1 MRLINE
7 HLRLK
12 SFFVTVRRLL
22 LTWEPFDPD
31 ACGLVTRR
39 AAVFCVAAV
48 TAAMAILLIARD
60 GTPSCPG
67 WQPAQIRAD
76 LWAVVIIFAPAA
88 AWIGYV
94 AIFWKHFSREMTLD
108 VQARPLLHA
117 MLPTNSVF
125 VRVVIGWRG
134 FCSIPLVMLF
144 VGCTG
149 WFGSR
154 AWGGVPF
161 L

>member
-1 MRLINE
+1 M
-7 HLRLK
+7 K
-12 SFFVTVRRLL
+12 SFYLIVRRLL

-31 ACGLVTRR
+31 ACGLVTRW
-39 AAVFCVAAV
+39 ASVFCVAAV

-67 WQPAQIRAD
+67 WQPAQGRAD
-76 LWAVVIIFAPAA
+76 LWPVILIIFAPAA
-88 AWIGYV
+88 AWIGYM
-94 AIFWKHFSREMTLD
+94 AIFWKQFFRDIDHGE
-108 VQARPLLHA
+108 QARFDA
-117 MLPTNSVF
+117 MAPTNSVY
-125 VRVVIGWRG
+125 VMVVIGWCA

-144 VGCTG
+144 VSCTG

-154 AWGGVPF
+154 AWGWVPF